1 MVTHECH
8 TLEKLVRGIEKDSV
22 PGIFFLVAPKKLITN
37 FLRLG
42 VDFLPIIKTCSEDIF
57 AFLVRESTKP
67 ALAVTY

>member
-1 MVTHECH
+1 M
-8 TLEKLVRGIEKDSV
+8 
-22 PGIFFLVAPKKLITN
+22 VAPKKLITN